1 MRLNARGPSTSQPL
15 HRPGVDGVRSRQD
28 HDAISSTFGAP
39 GRRLGRVTVEAMSTG
54 EPRHVAVP
62 GIAPREPFVGNRGVR
77 ALAVATDPH
86 GKVQYGK
93 VQYGQDSR
101 PGDHAVAVLP
111 DGVPDTYVA
120 ASRGDGGPACAPA
133 LTVATSPLPWMRTAR
148 RSVRRSASRS
158 SCRRAA
164 WSGSA
169 TGWRKRRP
177 DPHGRRSPRSG
188 GRLAAR
194 NGV

>member
-1 MRLNARGPSTSQPL
+1 M
-15 HRPGVDGVRSRQD
+15 
-28 HDAISSTFGAP
+28 
-39 GRRLGRVTVEAMSTG
+39 TVEAMSTG

-93 VQYGQDSR
+93 VQYGKVQYGKVQYGQDSR

-111 DGVPDTYVA
+111 DGVPDTYLA
-120 ASRGDGGPACAPA
+120 ASREDGGPACAPA
-133 LTVATSPLPWMRTAR
+133 LTVATSPLPWMRSA
-148 RSVRRSASRS
+148 RRSASRS
-158 SCRRAA
+158 SCWRAA

-169 TGWRKRRP
+169 TGMEKAP
-177 DPHGRRSPRSG
+177 T
-188 GRLAAR
+188 
-194 NGV
+194 

>member
-1 MRLNARGPSTSQPL
+1 M
-15 HRPGVDGVRSRQD
+15 DGVRSRQD

-39 GRRLGRVTVEAMSTG
+39 GRRLRRVTVEAMSTG

-101 PGDHAVAVLP
+101 PGDHARHRAAGRGFPTRTWPRRAGTGDLP
-111 DGVPDTYVA
+111 
-120 ASRGDGGPACAPA
+120 
-133 LTVATSPLPWMRTAR
+133 
-148 RSVRRSASRS
+148 VRR
-158 SCRRAA
+158 
-164 WSGSA
+164 
-169 TGWRKRRP
+169 P
-177 DPHGRRSPRSG
+177 
-188 GRLAAR
+188 
-194 NGV
+194 